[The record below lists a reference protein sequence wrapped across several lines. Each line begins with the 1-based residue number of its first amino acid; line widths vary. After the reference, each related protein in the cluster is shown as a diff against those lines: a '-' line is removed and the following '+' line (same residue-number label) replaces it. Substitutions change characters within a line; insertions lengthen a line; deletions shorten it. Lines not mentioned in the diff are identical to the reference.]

1 MAPTGRLQDGESP
14 DSSVE
19 QSVYVAEKEGGPGQ
33 KEGQEVFWLPQPS
46 SALQPQPFSPEL
58 PLESLGF
65 ENERRELVR
74 RQEEHPPSISSEDQN
89 GDLSLGK
96 RDRGTWDTGTVARNA
111 PESPGA
117 PSPPDAHTLRNTQRS
132 HTHTHFWKPLGLL
145 LFRPPPSPPPTP
157 GRLPSPP
164 LAPFP
169 LPLSA
174 SQMPACDF
182 QMRKS
187 CAGLGA
193 WRNSYTNF
201 QM

>member
-1 MAPTGRLQDGESP
+1 MKGGCAVGVIPGMAPTGRLQDGESP

-89 GDLSLGK
+89 GDRSI
-96 RDRGTWDTGTVARNA
+96 RN
-111 PESPGA
+111 SWK
-117 PSPPDAHTLRNTQRS
+117 LL
-132 HTHTHFWKPLGLL
+132 KPLAG
-145 LFRPPPSPPPTP
+145 RWPTEE
-157 GRLPSPP
+157 
-164 LAPFP
+164 
-169 LPLSA
+169 
-174 SQMPACDF
+174 
-182 QMRKS
+182 
-187 CAGLGA
+187 
-193 WRNSYTNF
+193 
-201 QM
+201 

>member
-1 MAPTGRLQDGESP
+1 MKGGCAVGVIPGMAPTGTLQDGESP

-89 GDLSLGK
+89 GDFSLGK

-145 LFRPPPSPPPTP
+145 LFRPP
-157 GRLPSPP
+157 LLLPP
-164 LAPFP
+164 LLAGSL
-169 LPLSA
+169 LPLWPPSH
-174 SQMPACDF
+174 SPSRHPKCQPVIS
-182 QMRKS
+182 K
-187 CAGLGA
+187 
-193 WRNSYTNF
+193 
-201 QM
+201 